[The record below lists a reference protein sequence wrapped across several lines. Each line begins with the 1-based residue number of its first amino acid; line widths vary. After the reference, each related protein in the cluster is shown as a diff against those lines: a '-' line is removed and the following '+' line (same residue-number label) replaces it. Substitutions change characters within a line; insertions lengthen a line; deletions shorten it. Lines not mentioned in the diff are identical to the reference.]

1 MIKERYEGRGDRGW
15 EMEKK
20 ERGERWGEPEGERG
34 LGEGRDERERDG
46 DRLEEGKIERRADS

>member
-34 LGEGRDERERDG
+34 LGEGRDERER
-46 DRLEEGKIERRADS
+46 EETKERGMEIG